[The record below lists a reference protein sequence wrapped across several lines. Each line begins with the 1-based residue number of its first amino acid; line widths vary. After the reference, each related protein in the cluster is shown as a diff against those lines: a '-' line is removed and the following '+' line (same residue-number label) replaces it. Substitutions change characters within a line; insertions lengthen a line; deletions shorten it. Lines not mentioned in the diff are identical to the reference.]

1 MATVVMIWTTGTL
14 LIVVAVG
21 RIIEGTM
28 DVDSTLMFIMTII
41 SIIIDTV

>member
-1 MATVVMIWTTGTL
+1 MATVVMIWTVGTL

-21 RIIEGTM
+21 RIIEGVM
-28 DVDSTLMFIMTII
+28 DVDSTIMLIMGII